1 MANATSAPMLNVT
14 FDSVVVVNPPPNG
27 TWGADYYV
35 CEGVSGG
42 VATGSTWPVPPCF
55 EDQTTAAATVGAS
68 AAAKV

>member
-14 FDSVVVVNPPPNG
+14 FDSVVMVNPPPDGAWG
-27 TWGADYYV
+27 TDYYV
-35 CEGVSGG
+35 CEGISGG

-55 EDQTTAAATVGAS
+55 EDQTAANVDAS